1 MARSWKTAA
10 PLPTR
15 SGAPESAGR
24 RSLAVSV
31 LLVLGI
37 VVAAASPQAELGPRL
52 ENEPLRVAVASNFRA
67 AFEEAAANY
76 GADIEPAYG
85 SSGLLYAQIVQGR
98 PFDVFLS
105 ADTARPQALA
115 EAGRVGAPAVYA
127 IGRLAL
133 LVNGGEPGADWLAT
147 AESVAL
153 ANPETAPYGRAAVE
167 TMAGLDVGARQV
179 VAMNVAQA
187 FHFAASG
194 AVEGAFVAFAHVL
207 AQDVPAER
215 YWVVPASWHSPI
227 EQAVAAVK
235 GGNETAAEAFIAH
248 LLGAEAQARIRA
260 AGYR

>member
-1 MARSWKTAA
+1 M
-10 PLPTR
+10 L
-15 SGAPESAGR
+15 
-24 RSLAVSV
+24 LA
-31 LLVLGI
+31 LGI
-37 VVAAASPQAELGPRL
+37 VLATASSQGEPGAHPV
-52 ENEPLRVAVASNFRA
+52 NEPLRAAVASNFRA
-67 AFEEAAANY
+67 AFEDVAASY
-76 GADIEPAYG
+76 GAAVEPAYG

-115 EAGRVGAPAVYA
+115 EAGRGGAPAVYA

-133 LVNGGEPGADWLAT
+133 LVNDGAPGADWLAT

-167 TMAGLDVGARQV
+167 TMARLDVGARRV
-179 VAMNVAQA
+179 LAMNVAQA

-194 AVEGAFVAFAHVL
+194 AAEGAFVAFAHML
-207 AQDVPAER
+207 AQGVPAER
-215 YWVVPASWHSPI
+215 YWLVPAAWHSPI
-227 EQAVAAVK
+227 EQAAAAVK